1 MRIFLRASCTSCVVL
16 WIGQDMSVLKGDY
29 FLVALDEEGY
39 PFVTFDLG
47 GGQVTL
53 KYDRQNITD
62 GTQHTIGILRYL
74 IDADWERDG
83 IFGLSDFRVMPSF

>member
-1 MRIFLRASCTSCVVL
+1 
-16 WIGQDMSVLKGDY
+16 MSVLKGDY

-62 GTQHTIGILRYL
+62 GTQHTIGILRCF
-74 IDADWERDG
+74 IDAARERDG
-83 IFGLSDFRVMPSF
+83 MFGLCDFRVMPAFLVLLLCSLA